1 MAANI
6 GHKFGF
12 FLVGLADE
20 TAGNLNWDF
29 LDRQRASEGAA
40 GDSWLRRDMPQ
51 APSTDKTGS

>member
-29 LDRQRASEGAA
+29 LDRQRAS
-40 GDSWLRRDMPQ
+40 
-51 APSTDKTGS
+51 APLATRG